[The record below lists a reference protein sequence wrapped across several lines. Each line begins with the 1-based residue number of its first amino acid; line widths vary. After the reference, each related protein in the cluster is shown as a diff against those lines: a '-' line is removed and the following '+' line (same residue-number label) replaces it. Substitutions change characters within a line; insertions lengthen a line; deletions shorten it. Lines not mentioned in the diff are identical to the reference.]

1 MSDVAVRQDAANGVA
16 HFPQDISASS
26 SLVERMLRDPTVPM
40 DRIERA
46 IAMTERIAARE
57 AETAYNAAMALAQ
70 SEMQVVAK
78 KANNPHT
85 RSKYAALEAIHEM
98 IRPAITKH
106 GFAMSFGTAPSTLA
120 GHVLMSCDVTHRD
133 GFTRRY
139 ETPFPLDGAGAKG
152 NVNKTDIQA
161 IGSTMSYGRRYMTLN
176 IFNIATGDDRDGNAP
191 PHQVEPIT
199 ADQIGT
205 LKEMIDSIGGNIGQK
220 FLAHYKIETLAELPL
235 AKFDGALNGLKKA
248 AGSS

>member
-85 RSKYAALEAIHEM
+85 RSK
-98 IRPAITKH
+98 
-106 GFAMSFGTAPSTLA
+106 
-120 GHVLMSCDVTHRD
+120 
-133 GFTRRY
+133 
-139 ETPFPLDGAGAKG
+139 
-152 NVNKTDIQA
+152 
-161 IGSTMSYGRRYMTLN
+161 
-176 IFNIATGDDRDGNAP
+176 
-191 PHQVEPIT
+191 
-199 ADQIGT
+199 
-205 LKEMIDSIGGNIGQK
+205 
-220 FLAHYKIETLAELPL
+220 
-235 AKFDGALNGLKKA
+235 
-248 AGSS
+248 